1 MPPTTRGPQ
10 LLEQCF
16 SQGDHPS
23 QIQTLLEVE
32 LTPPAPGRV
41 LANQSLA
48 PPTEM
53 GSGVPLRS
61 RQSPRGATWGLG
73 GTVQRQRVS
82 FLLDFTLGGWGLNC
96 WCQLTTMWRLK
107 PEQRSEAGSRD
118 SHPRTLSPWIHLYL
132 QLSGVHK
139 SVNVCFA

>member
-1 MPPTTRGPQ
+1 MGVCRGWNGFQ
-10 LLEQCF
+10 QTSLEA
-16 SQGDHPS
+16 GRPS
-23 QIQTLLEVE
+23 RSIQTLLEVE

-41 LANQSLA
+41 LANQSIA
-48 PPTEM
+48 PPTEV

-82 FLLDFTLGGWGLNC
+82 FLPDFTLGGRGLNC

-107 PEQRSEAGSRD
+107 PEQRSILCREYRAQEARGSSSNSCSNTNLL
-118 SHPRTLSPWIHLYL
+118 SH
-132 QLSGVHK
+132 
-139 SVNVCFA
+139 FE